1 MSQPPACTLTRH
13 VHFSAWYLTSASM
26 QKKRQQARNAKPTRT
41 LLDINLEEGSQTTIG
56 NFVASQIDDTSHQTT
71 TAPPT
76 PPPKLPNTGAGKSG
90 ATRNAKAASAK
101 ATAAP
106 RGKRGRPV
114 GSNDASKVSKGK
126 VTGQDSTA
134 QPHDALA
141 GTSKKARKRSLPVL
155 SDTDD
160 TDAPGLL
167 EDDVES
173 LDDAEEDDDYAA
185 QILELKSKQA
195 RAKALKKYP
204 VAKAAMAKANALST
218 D

>member
-1 MSQPPACTLTRH
+1 M
-13 VHFSAWYLTSASM
+13 
-26 QKKRQQARNAKPTRT
+26 
-41 LLDINLEEGSQTTIG
+41 LDHANC
-56 NFVASQIDDTSHQTT
+56 QTT

-101 ATAAP
+101 ATPAP

-173 LDDAEEDDDYAA
+173 LADDAEEDDDYAA

-195 RAKALKKYP
+195 RAKALQKYP